1 MFEREVNKDG
11 VKTAN
16 IAVGIAS
23 YKEADAIAY
32 PTQQASLGLVKYF
45 RERKPV
51 IICCDNCS
59 PDGTEDAFLNTE
71 TEVPK
76 IYVST
81 PPNMLGKGYNFENM
95 FRKALELGVEIL
107 ICVDAD
113 LKSITP
119 EWIKYFGE
127 SIQNGYDYATPVY
140 SRHKYDGTIT
150 NNICFPLV
158 YGVLGR
164 NVRQP
169 IGGDFALSGNLI
181 DFLIKQM
188 WHKTTEE
195 YGIDIF
201 MSMNAVLGG
210 FKICQTG
217 LGAKIHKP
225 SAPKLGTMFV
235 QVVSTAFMMINK
247 RVDKWKDVKG
257 VQDSPL
263 FGLKELEKP
272 QELSVDR
279 DSIKKQA
286 IAGFGDAKERLKNYL
301 HPDTFTKAEKIF
313 NSDDFDALDAQ
324 LWVKIVFEMIAA
336 FREAKD
342 TTIVAESLKGLYFGR
357 VFSFMNKTWEQ
368 STPEAEAEILAQA
381 ECFLKNKDYLLK
393 LMDSRVRGNDR

>member
-11 VKTAN
+11 VTSAN

-45 RERKPV
+45 SDKKPV
-51 IICCDNCS
+51 IICGDNCS

-76 IYVST
+76 IYITT
-81 PPNMLGKGYNFENM
+81 PPDVQGKGYNFENM
-95 FRKALELGVEIL
+95 FRKALELGVETI

-113 LKSITP
+113 LESITP
-119 EWIKYFGE
+119 EWIKYFGD
-127 SIQNGYDYATPVY
+127 SIQAGHDYATPIY

-181 DFLIKQM
+181 EYLIKQM
-188 WHKTTEE
+188 WHRTTEE

-225 SAPKLGTMFV
+225 SAPKLGAMFV
-235 QVVSTAFMMINK
+235 QVVSTAFLMINK
-247 RVDKWKDVKG
+247 NTDKWKDVKKI
-257 VQDSPL
+257 QDSPL
-263 FGLKELEKP
+263 FGLKQLGKA
-272 QELSVDR
+272 QELTVDR
-279 DSIKKQA
+279 NSIKQRA
-286 IAGFGDAKERLKNYL
+286 IEGFENSRDNLKNYL
-301 HPDTFTKAEKIF
+301 DPDTFKKVDTIF
-313 NSDDFDALDAQ
+313 KSDDFDTLDAE
-324 LWVKIVFEMIAA
+324 LWVRIVYEMIAA
-336 FREAKD
+336 FRKAED
-342 TTIVAESLKGLYFGR
+342 TNMIVESLKGLYFGR

-368 STPEAEAEILAQA
+368 STPEAEVEILAQA
-381 ECFLKNKDYLLK
+381 DCFLKHKDYLLK
-393 LMDSRVRGNDR
+393 LLKIQS